1 MATYNQISY
10 GSKGDEVKELQ
21 TLLKNNGY
29 NLDVDGNFGPKTQAA
44 VKAYQKASG
53 LDVDGIV
60 GTNTWGA
67 LTKAN
72 TSANTSASAASTPKF
87 EYADYAP
94 SDAVTQAQTMLNQHL
109 AQKPGEYQSAWQNQL
124 NDAIN
129 KIMNRE
135 KFSYD
140 LNGDALY
147 QQYKDQFTTQGKMA
161 SADVMGQA
169 AAMTGGFGNSYA
181 QTVGQQTYQ
190 GYLQQLNDKV
200 PELYSLA
207 YDRYNQEGQDLLN
220 QYSLLSAQEEKDY
233 GRHRDTVSDWNTER
247 GYLTDSYNNERTY
260 DRSIYESDRRFASDD
275 WDREY
280 AISRDKIADEQW
292 QKSFDEGV
300 RQFNASLKKSSVDDY
315 DDDGVVDNT
324 TGDDKPTEDDTPK
337 KGIIETIKEKIFGTD
352 EDNKKVEESK
362 PVKMSYKEIVSA
374 ADKLVANGESR
385 TKIAGAITEQYR
397 LGSITKKQYDTLM
410 ATYIRPSATSGGHYT
425 Y

>member
-10 GSKGDEVKELQ
+10 GSKGDDVKELQ

-29 NLDVDGNFGPKTQAA
+29 NLDVDGSFGPKTQAA
-44 VKAYQKASG
+44 VKAYQKANG

-67 LTKAN
+67 LTKTN
-72 TSANTSASAASTPKF
+72 SSANTSTSTPTASTPKF

-94 SDAVTQAQTMLNQHL
+94 SDAVSQAQAMLNQHL
-109 AQKPGEYQSAWQNQL
+109 AQKPGEYQSAWQAQL
-124 NDAIN
+124 NDAIG

-161 SADVMGQA
+161 SMDVMGQA
-169 AAMTGGFGNSYA
+169 AAATGGYGNSYA
-181 QTVGQQTYQ
+181 QTVGQQAYQ

-233 GRHRDTVSDWNTER
+233 GRHRDTVSDWLTER

-260 DRSIYESDRRFASDD
+260 DRNIYDSEREYAYGQYSDD
-275 WDREY
+275 WTRNYQTERDRIE
-280 AISRDKIADEQW
+280 DEQW
-292 QKSFDEGV
+292 QKTFDEGV
-300 RQFNASLKKSSVDDY
+300 RQANLSYELSKK
-315 DDDGVVDNT
+315 
-324 TGDDKPTEDDTPK
+324 KITEDDDDDPK
-337 KGIIETIKEKIFGTD
+337 YDPTVDPIKVGGIENTLNQIIKGGAS
-352 EDNKKVEESK
+352 ES
-362 PVKMSYKEIVSA
+362 EISF
-374 ADKLVANGESR
+374 
-385 TKIAGAITEQYR
+385 AIGEQYR
-397 LGSITKKQYDTLM
+397 MGNITKGEYDTLM
-410 ATYIRPSATSGGHYT
+410 ETYVRPKGSSGGRYA

>member
-21 TLLKNNGY
+21 TLLNNNDY
-29 NLDVDGNFGPKTQAA
+29 KLDVDGSFGPKTLAA
-44 VKAYQKASG
+44 VKDYQTKNG
-53 LDVDGIV
+53 LKVDGIV

-72 TSANTSASAASTPKF
+72 SSSASSASTPKF

-94 SDAVTQAQTMLNQHL
+94 SDAVTNAQTMLNQHL
-109 AQKPGEYQSAWQNQL
+109 AQKPGEYQSAWQTQL

-147 QQYKDQFTTQGKMA
+147 QQYKDMYTTQGKMA
-161 SADVMGQA
+161 MMDTMGQA
-169 AAMTGGFGNSYA
+169 AAATGGYGNSYA
-181 QTVGQQTYQ
+181 QSVGQQAYQ

-233 GRHRDTVSDWNTER
+233 GRHRDTVSDWQTER

-260 DRSIYESDRRFASDD
+260 DRSIYDSDRGFAYQL
-275 WDREY
+275 DRDE
-280 AISRDKIADEQW
+280 KEDEQW
-292 QKSFDEGV
+292 EKSFDEGV
-300 RQFNASLKKSSVDDY
+300 RQFNESQKKKIVDDFDY
-315 DDDGVVDNT
+315 DDDPD
-324 TGDDKPTEDDTPK
+324 GDP
-337 KGIIETIKEKIFGTD
+337 
-352 EDNKKVEESK
+352 KKVEKYIPPDPTYSIGPNGNTKYYNPNNIKAGVGEGGEIVFTGSTYGEAISFIK
-362 PVKMSYKEIVSA
+362 HYGGYYDGLIPVKEFKQAQMSGSSIG
-374 ADKLVANGESR
+374 GESLKNM
-385 TKIAGAITEQYR
+385 TYADYLKEYCKYAIN
-397 LGSITKKQYDTLM
+397 
-410 ATYIRPSATSGGHYT
+410 
-425 Y
+425 

>member
-1 MATYNQISY
+1 MATYKQISY
-10 GSKGDEVKELQ
+10 GSSGSEVRELQ

-29 NLDVDGNFGPKTQAA
+29 NLDVDGQFGPKTQAA
-44 VKAYQKASG
+44 VKAYQKANG

-72 TSANTSASAASTPKF
+72 TTADSSASTSAAPKF

-94 SDAVTQAQTMLNQHL
+94 SDAVTQAQAMLNQHL
-109 AQKPGEYQSAWQNQL
+109 AQKPGEYQSAWQTQL

-147 QQYKDQFTTQGKMA
+147 QQYKDMYTTQGKMA
-161 SADVMGQA
+161 MMDTMGQA
-169 AAMTGGFGNSYA
+169 AAATGGYGNSYA
-181 QTVGQQTYQ
+181 QSVGQQTYQ

-220 QYSLLSAQEEKDY
+220 QYGLLSSQEEKDY
-233 GRHRDTVSDWNTER
+233 GRYRDTVSDWQTER
-247 GYLTDSYNNERTY
+247 GYLTDSFNTERTY
-260 DRSIYESDRRFASDD
+260 DRSIYESDRKFASDD
-275 WDREY
+275 WDRNYQTE
-280 AISRDKIADEQW
+280 RDKISDEQW

-300 RQFNASLKKSSVDDY
+300 RQFNVSQAEDDDDDDDDDDPVDDGTLQTGGKGIDENGNTEYYNPDIKEGTDDEGNTVFTGSTYGQAISFIKKYGGNYNDLIPVKEFKMAQMSGSTIGGKSLKNMTY
-315 DDDGVVDNT
+315 G
-324 TGDDKPTEDDTPK
+324 EYL
-337 KGIIETIKEKIFGTD
+337 KEYC
-352 EDNKKVEESK
+352 EW
-362 PVKMSYKEIVSA
+362 
-374 ADKLVANGESR
+374 
-385 TKIAGAITEQYR
+385 AIN
-397 LGSITKKQYDTLM
+397 
-410 ATYIRPSATSGGHYT
+410 
-425 Y
+425 